1 MAGSGSFSPA
11 PRLDSS
17 PTLLKRSFS
26 SSAEGAFVRS
36 SAMVAPLRAGYDC
49 GLGYPGGLRRKPTR
63 RATVGGVRLLLR
75 GEEPPHAAHLHW
87 PIWLLSPITG
97 ALPLQH
103 RSSTWRVTCHD
114 TPVGPDCEV
123 DEFGEARD
131 VPATVH

>member
-1 MAGSGSFSPA
+1 MVWVTPAGFAVNPRAA
-11 PRLDSS
+11 P
-17 PTLLKRSFS
+17 PW
-26 SSAEGAFVRS
+26 AACGCCC
-36 SAMVAPLRAGYDC
+36 AGWS
-49 GLGYPGGLRRKPTR
+49 RRT
-63 RATVGGVRLLLR
+63 
-75 GEEPPHAAHLHW
+75 PPRLHW